1 MLVVRVWVGC
11 WRLSF
16 LHAVSILS
24 EVFADASVCACLV
37 PL

>member
-1 MLVVRVWVGC
+1 MVVVRVWVGC

-16 LHAVSILS
+16 LRAVSTLS
-24 EVFADASVCACLV
+24 RVFADASVCACLV